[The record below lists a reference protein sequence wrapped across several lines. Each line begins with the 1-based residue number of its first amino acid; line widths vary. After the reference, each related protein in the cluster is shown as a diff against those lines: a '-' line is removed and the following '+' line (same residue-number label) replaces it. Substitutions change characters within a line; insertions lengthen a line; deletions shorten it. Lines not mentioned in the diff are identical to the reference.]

1 MLHELQRKDGVEA
14 LAGQGFDRGAAI
26 VDVEAGGRCMGARNL
41 DGLRLRVD
49 GGDGGAQPRHRLRH
63 EPAAAS
69 GVQQAEARQW
79 ARRQRVAA
87 EAVGD
92 PVPHPADPDRVHGV
106 ERPELALRVPPLIR
120 HRGETPGFLDIHG
133 CAGFCH
139 RNLFQPGGRNM
150 LRPPAGGKPL
160 QAVEGCF
167 MARLVLKFGG
177 TSVAD
182 REHIRNAAGRVARE
196 AAAGHEV
203 AVVVSAMSGV
213 TNDLVGQV
221 AAVAPVHDTA
231 EYDAVVATGE
241 QITSGLMALTL
252 QEMGV
257 PARSFQGWQLPI
269 RTDGTHGRARIRQVE
284 GESLRAAAA
293 AGQVAVVAGFQGLSP
308 DGRVTTL
315 GRGGSDTT
323 AVALAAALEADR
335 CDIYTDVD
343 GVYTC
348 DPRVVPRARKIER
361 IAFEEMLEMASQGAK
376 VLQTRSVAM
385 AMRRGVR
392 LRVLSSFEETPGTLI
407 VGEDEIVEE
416 QVVTGVA
423 VSREDAK
430 VTLTGV
436 EDRPGV
442 AAAIFGPLA
451 DAEINVDMIV
461 QNVADGGRHT
471 DITFTVPKPDLERAT
486 ALLREASLAFESLVP
501 DPNVAKVSVVG
512 IGMRSHAG
520 VAQRMFATLAA
531 RGINIEVIST
541 SEIKISVLIE
551 EEYAELAA
559 RALHTAYGLDRDD

>member
-1 MLHELQRKDGVEA
+1 
-14 LAGQGFDRGAAI
+14 
-26 VDVEAGGRCMGARNL
+26 
-41 DGLRLRVD
+41 
-49 GGDGGAQPRHRLRH
+49 
-63 EPAAAS
+63 
-69 GVQQAEARQW
+69 
-79 ARRQRVAA
+79 
-87 EAVGD
+87 
-92 PVPHPADPDRVHGV
+92 
-106 ERPELALRVPPLIR
+106 
-120 HRGETPGFLDIHG
+120 
-133 CAGFCH
+133 
-139 RNLFQPGGRNM
+139 M

-221 AAVAPVHDTA
+221 AAVSPLHDAA
-231 EYDAVVATGE
+231 EYDAVVASGE
-241 QITSGLMALTL
+241 QVTSGLMALTL

-257 PARSFQGWQLPI
+257 PARSFLGWQLPI
-269 RTDGTHGRARIRQVE
+269 RTDGAHGRARIRHVE
-284 GESLRAAAA
+284 ADPLRAAAA
-293 AGQVAVVAGFQGLSP
+293 AGGVAVVAGFQGLSP

-323 AVALAAALEADR
+323 AVALAAALGAER

-348 DPRVVPRARKIER
+348 DPRIVPKARKIGR

-392 LRVLSSFEETPGTLI
+392 LRVLSSFQDAPGTMI

-461 QNVADGGRHT
+461 QNVADGGQHT
-471 DITFTVPKPDLERAT
+471 DITFTVPKSDLERAT
-486 ALLREASLAFESLVP
+486 ALLREASLAFDALVP
-501 DPNVAKVSVVG
+501 DRNVAKVSVVG

-541 SEIKISVLIE
+541 SEIKISVLIA

-559 RALHTAYGLDRDD
+559 RALHTAYGLDCDG